1 MHGENV
7 LERKI
12 AKKLED
18 KIPPNAMK
26 DLNARSG
33 GGGGGGGG
41 QKYVGLKKQIW
52 W

>member
-26 DLNARSG
+26 DLNARIRG
-33 GGGGGGGG
+33 GA
-41 QKYVGLKKQIW
+41 QIYLEILTQRW